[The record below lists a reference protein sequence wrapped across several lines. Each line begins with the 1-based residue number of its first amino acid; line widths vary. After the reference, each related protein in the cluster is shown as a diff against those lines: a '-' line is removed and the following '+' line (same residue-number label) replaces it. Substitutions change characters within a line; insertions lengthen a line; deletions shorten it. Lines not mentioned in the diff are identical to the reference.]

1 MIEGSMAAK
10 ASIHRR
16 GPTKRQLALIAW
28 TVANPPPGATYGE
41 QAMLCEKLT
50 HWLTD
55 DEQRQ
60 VSEFIAD
67 ETAMRRALKKQA
79 SKPWR

>member
-1 MIEGSMAAK
+1 MAAK
-10 ASIHRR
+10 VSIHRR

-28 TVANPPPGATYGE
+28 TIANPRPGATWGE
-41 QAMLCEKLT
+41 KAMLGEKLT

-67 ETAMRRALKKQA
+67 ETAMRKALKKRA
-79 SKPWR
+79 AKRSDA